1 MMNPRNKK
9 TGCLIVVSGPSGT
22 GKSTI
27 VNTVLDTCNDLS
39 FSVSA
44 TTRQQRE
51 GETEGVDYFFVTK
64 ERFQQMIDHNELL
77 EHAEYVGNYYG
88 TPRKAVLDKIE
99 NGSSIL
105 LDIEVQGAE
114 QVKDQFPEAVTMFVI
129 PPSWEELERRLVNR
143 GTDSMEKIQ
152 ARLKQAKSEIEKIE
166 NYDYIIVNDVLETA
180 ISEVISIIATQNY
193 KYNKRINDLTEAYSL

>member
-64 ERFQQMIDHNELL
+64 ERFQQMIDNNELL

-143 GTDSMEKIQ
+143 GTDSIEKIQ

>member
-64 ERFQQMIDHNELL
+64 ERFQQMIDNNELL

-88 TPRKAVLDKIE
+88 TPRKAVLDNIE

>member
-64 ERFQQMIDHNELL
+64 ERFQQMIDNNELL

>member
-64 ERFQQMIDHNELL
+64 ERFQQMIDNNELL
-77 EHAEYVGNYYG
+77 EHAEYVGKYYG

>member
-1 MMNPRNKK
+1 MNPRNKK
-9 TGCLIVVSGPSGT
+9 TGCLIVVSGPSRT

>member
-9 TGCLIVVSGPSGT
+9 NGCLIVVSGPSGT

-64 ERFQQMIDHNELL
+64 ERFQQMIDNNELL

-193 KYNKRINDLTEAYSL
+193 KYNKRINVLTEAYSL

>member
-64 ERFQQMIDHNELL
+64 ERFQQMIDNNELL

-143 GTDSMEKIQ
+143 GTDYSEKIQ

>member
-64 ERFQQMIDHNELL
+64 ERFQHMIDNNELL

>member
-64 ERFQQMIDHNELL
+64 ERFQQMIDNNELL

-152 ARLKQAKSEIEKIE
+152 RMPML
-166 NYDYIIVNDVLETA
+166 IISTVRGLLWMYLQ
-180 ISEVISIIATQNY
+180 IINI
-193 KYNKRINDLTEAYSL
+193 KRSYYANRNSSDIDGI

>member
-1 MMNPRNKK
+1 
-9 TGCLIVVSGPSGT
+9 
-22 GKSTI
+22 
-27 VNTVLDTCNDLS
+27 
-39 FSVSA
+39 
-44 TTRQQRE
+44 
-51 GETEGVDYFFVTK
+51 
-64 ERFQQMIDHNELL
+64 MIDNNELL

>member
-64 ERFQQMIDHNELL
+64 ERFQQMIDNNELL

-114 QVKDQFPEAVTMFVI
+114 QVKDQFPEAVTMFGI

-152 ARLKQAKSEIEKIE
+152 ARLKQTKSEIEKIE

>member
-64 ERFQQMIDHNELL
+64 GRFQQMIDNNELL

-143 GTDSMEKIQ
+143 GTDSIEKIQ

>member
-64 ERFQQMIDHNELL
+64 GRFQQMIDNNELL

>member
-1 MMNPRNKK
+1 MNPRNKK

-64 ERFQQMIDHNELL
+64 ERFQQMIDNNELL

-143 GTDSMEKIQ
+143 GTDSIEKIQ

-193 KYNKRINDLTEAYSL
+193 KYNKRINVLTEAYSL

>member
-1 MMNPRNKK
+1 M
-9 TGCLIVVSGPSGT
+9 VSGPSGT

-64 ERFQQMIDHNELL
+64 GRFQQMIDNNELL

>member
-64 ERFQQMIDHNELL
+64 ERFQQMIDNNELL

-99 NGSSIL
+99 NGSNIL

>member
-39 FSVSA
+39 FSESA

-64 ERFQQMIDHNELL
+64 ERFQQMIDNNELL

>member
-51 GETEGVDYFFVTK
+51 GETEGVDYFFGTK
-64 ERFQQMIDHNELL
+64 ERFQQMIDNNELL

-129 PPSWEELERRLVNR
+129 PPSWEELERRLVRR
-143 GTDSMEKIQ
+143 GTDSIEKIQ

>member
-9 TGCLIVVSGPSGT
+9 TGCLIVISGPSGT

-64 ERFQQMIDHNELL
+64 ERFQQMIDNNELL

>member
-1 MMNPRNKK
+1 MMNPKNNK
-9 TGCLIVVSGPSGT
+9 TGCLIVVSGPSGS

-27 VNTVLDTCNDLS
+27 VNSVLDTCKDLS

-44 TTRQQRE
+44 TTRSQRE

-64 ERFQQMIDHNELL
+64 E
-77 EHAEYVGNYYG
+77 YVGNFYG

-99 NGSSIL
+99 NGQSIL

-114 QVKDQFPEAVTMFVI
+114 QIKRQYPDAVTMFVV
-129 PPSWEELERRLVNR
+129 PPSWEELEKRLVNR

-180 ISEVISIIATQNY
+180 ISEVISIIATQDY
-193 KYNKRINDLTEAYSL
+193 KYDKRINDLTEAYSL

>member
-64 ERFQQMIDHNELL
+64 ERFQQMIDNNELL

-152 ARLKQAKSEIEKIE
+152 ARLKHAKSEIEKIE

-180 ISEVISIIATQNY
+180 ISEVISIIDTQNY